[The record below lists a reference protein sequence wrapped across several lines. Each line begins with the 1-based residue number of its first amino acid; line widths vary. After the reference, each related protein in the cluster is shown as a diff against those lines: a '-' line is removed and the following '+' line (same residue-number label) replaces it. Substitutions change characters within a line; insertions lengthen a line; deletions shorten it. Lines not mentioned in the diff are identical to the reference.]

1 LYQGRAHLLLVGM
14 TEIMPGAR
22 PWGCRTDDILVAHA
36 VFRRLF
42 ALLPAAVR
50 AADAHDRKRART
62 LVVRIGMATGGLHH
76 HHATEDATL
85 WDTLETRAPA
95 CGLHVHLMRA
105 QHARIAV
112 LLESVGELARWWR
125 VDGDP
130 NVRDRLAARLD
141 EVDLALRLHL
151 KDEETKI
158 LPVVQTVMSQLEWDE
173 VGAMARSDVDPR
185 SAFAMLG
192 LMLGAAGDSQR
203 AEFEEHVPRIAM
215 TLYRLFGHLQYE
227 RVEADLQPVTAVAAS
242 QPRRVRTR
250 PALGRPAPF
259 AS

>member
-1 LYQGRAHLLLVGM
+1 M
-14 TEIMPGAR
+14 TETPPAR
-22 PWGCRTDDILVAHA
+22 EWGCRTDDILVAHA

-42 ALLPAAVR
+42 SLLPSAVR
-50 AADAHDRKRART
+50 TAGAGDRRRART
-62 LVVRIGMATGGLHH
+62 LVARVDMAVGGLHH

-112 LLESVGELARWWR
+112 LLDSAHELARWWR
-125 VDGDP
+125 VDADP
-130 NVRDRLAARLD
+130 VVRDRLAARLD

-173 VGAMARSDVDPR
+173 VGARARSDIDPR

-192 LMLGAAGDSQR
+192 LMLNAGDAAQR

-215 TLYRLFGHLQYE
+215 TLYRLFGHLQYD
-227 RVEADLQPVTAVAAS
+227 RVAADLQPTPPARGAEAAS
-242 QPRRVRTR
+242 ARVRTR
-250 PALGRPAPF
+250 PAITRPTPF

>member
-1 LYQGRAHLLLVGM
+1 MLLICM
-14 TEIMPGAR
+14 TETTAAR
-22 PWGCRTDDILVAHA
+22 EWGCRTDDILVAHA

-42 ALLPAAVR
+42 SLLPSAVR
-50 AADAHDRKRART
+50 AADAHDRRRARA
-62 LVVRIGMATGGLHH
+62 LASRIAMATGGLHH
-76 HHATEDATL
+76 HHETEDATL
-85 WDTLETRAPA
+85 WDTLENRAPA

-112 LLESVGELARWWR
+112 LLDSVDELARWWR
-125 VDGDP
+125 IDADP

-141 EVDLALRLHL
+141 EVDGALRLHL
-151 KDEETKI
+151 KDEEGKI

-173 VGAMARSDVDPR
+173 VGAMARSHVDPR

-192 LMLGAAGDSQR
+192 LMLNASTGDQR

-215 TLYRLFGHLQYE
+215 ALYRLFGHLQYD
-227 RVEADLQPVTAVAAS
+227 RVESDLRPSAPEPTTRGAET
-242 QPRRVRTR
+242 PRLRTR
-250 PALGRPAPF
+250 PAITRPTSF

>member
-1 LYQGRAHLLLVGM
+1 M
-14 TEIMPGAR
+14 TEIMPAAR
-22 PWGCRTDDILVAHA
+22 EWGCRTDDILVAHA

-42 ALLPAAVR
+42 SLLPAAVR
-50 AADAHDRKRART
+50 GAEPHDRKRART
-62 LVVRIGMATGGLHH
+62 LVLRIGMATGGLHH
-76 HHATEDATL
+76 HHHTEDATL

-112 LLESVGELARWWR
+112 LLDAVTELARWWR
-125 VDGDP
+125 VDADP
-130 NVRDRLAARLD
+130 NVRDRLAARLE
-141 EVDLALRLHL
+141 EVDQALRLHL
-151 KDEETKI
+151 KDEEGKI

-173 VGAMARSDVDPR
+173 VGAMARSHVDPR
-185 SAFAMLG
+185 HAFAMLG
-192 LMLGAAGDSQR
+192 LMLNASGDAPD

-215 TLYRLFGHLQYE
+215 TLYRLFGHVQYD
-227 RVEADLQPVTAVAAS
+227 RVEADLQPVPPVTAPA
-242 QPRRVRTR
+242 RTDTERMRLRTR

>member
-1 LYQGRAHLLLVGM
+1 M
-14 TEIMPGAR
+14 TETSPAR
-22 PWGCRTDDILVAHA
+22 EWGCRTDDILVAHA

-42 ALLPAAVR
+42 SLLPAAVR
-50 AADAHDRKRART
+50 SADALDRRRART
-62 LVVRIGMATGGLHH
+62 LAARIAMATGGLHH
-76 HHATEDATL
+76 HHQTEDATM

-112 LLESVGELARWWR
+112 LLDSVDELARWWR

-130 NVRDRLAARLD
+130 NVRDHLAARLD
-141 EVDLALRLHL
+141 EVDAALRMHL
-151 KDEETKI
+151 KDEESKI

-173 VGAMARSDVDPR
+173 VGARARSDVDPR
-185 SAFAMLG
+185 YAFAMLG
-192 LMLGAAGDSQR
+192 LMLNAGDEEQR

-215 TLYRLFGHLQYE
+215 AVYRIFGHLQYD
-227 RVEADLQPVTAVAAS
+227 RVAADLQPAGAVEPAQQKTS
-242 QPRRVRTR
+242 PLRTR
-250 PALGRPAPF
+250 RPLSPPTPF